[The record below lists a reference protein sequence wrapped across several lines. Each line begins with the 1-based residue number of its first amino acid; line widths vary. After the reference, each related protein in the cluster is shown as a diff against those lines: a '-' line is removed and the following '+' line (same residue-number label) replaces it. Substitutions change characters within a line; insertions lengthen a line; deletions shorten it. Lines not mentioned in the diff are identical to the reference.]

1 MIYLILFIFGL
12 CIGSFLN
19 VLIYRLPRE
28 EKIGLS
34 RSFCPHC
41 RQMIPWY
48 DNIPLLSYILL
59 GGVCRYCKGRI
70 SFRYFFVELLTACLL
85 CLLWWCF
92 GAESPLVVAAYGVL
106 VCLFIVATFVD
117 LEFLIIPDVI
127 NFAGIGC
134 GLIFAA
140 LYPPLL
146 QANSWW
152 QGLYRSFLGVIIAGG
167 VLYLIAVSA
176 SYLLKKEAMGM
187 GDVKLLAMIGAFL
200 GWPWALFTI
209 FTSSLLGTLAAVVLL
224 ALGKAS
230 LKGKIP
236 FGPFLCL
243 GALVSLFWG
252 PEIVHWYL
260 NLF

>member
-1 MIYLILFIFGL
+1 MIYLILFLFGL

-41 RQMIPWY
+41 RRTIPWY
-48 DNIPLLSYILL
+48 DNIPLLSYLLL

-70 SFRYFFVELLTACLL
+70 RFRYFFVELLTASLL
-85 CLLWWCF
+85 CLLWWRF
-92 GAESPLVVAAYGVL
+92 GAISPVAVAAYAVL
-106 VCLFIVATFVD
+106 TSLFIVASFVD

-134 GLIFAA
+134 GLIFAV

-146 QANSWW
+146 KADSWW
-152 QGLYRSFLGVIIAGG
+152 QGLCRSFLGAVIAGG

-176 SYLLKKEAMGM
+176 SYLFKKEAMGM
-187 GDVKLLAMIGAFL
+187 GDVKLLAMIGAFI

-209 FTSSLLGTLAAVVLL
+209 FTSSLLGSLAALVLL
-224 ALGKAS
+224 VAGKAS

-252 PEIVHWYL
+252 PEIIHWYL